1 MAASHAQDALGVAA
15 SGEGELLMGLQG
27 FHPLNAG
34 IDFRDAYL
42 WGLHG
47 TFLNFTQARVS
58 VIPQLVFI
66 YQWRACHARAA

>member
-1 MAASHAQDALGVAA
+1 MQDALEVAA

-34 IDFRDAYL
+34 IDFRDAYR

-47 TFLNFTQARVS
+47 TFLHFTQACIS
-58 VIPQLVFI
+58 VIFRLVFQLI
-66 YQWRACHARAA
+66 RPACHADAI